1 MADAI
6 QIRTALD
13 KEFRPLRGD
22 FLQTI
27 MIELTPGR
35 GLNSLPL
42 NLGILIDISNSM
54 HDRSKL
60 ENAKKACTLLLNQ
73 LSPQDRAAVCVFSS
87 GARTVVRSQLFNDQA
102 KQEAARAIS
111 ALRVEGATE
120 IMAGL
125 NQVYAE
131 VAPFRS
137 AAVTTFVIMLSD
149 GEPTDAQGYA
159 DTDMD
164 KFLNRADTEFK
175 TNGVSLST
183 IGLGSAADYDAG
195 FLRDLADRGSSKF
208 LLAQDPNALADAFQD
223 EFGRI
228 QSTVLSDVTIE
239 VNRLNGAVRRFW
251 RVVPD
256 KKIFD
261 PPRVVNGS
269 FRIPVGSIQNDQPQA
284 YVIDVVT
291 GAPSE
296 NVGRGLL
303 CQVAAIAVSSGV
315 EHRSEQNVLISY
327 SDNDLE
333 LAQRNPEVIKL
344 MEEAVDFKLQMDLEA
359 AVKTGDK
366 RKMTSVLERKKKMT
380 QRLGKTT
387 ATKVLDDMQD
397 TLSAGGD
404 ITPDALAVSS
414 VESKKTKRLG

>member
-1 MADAI
+1 MADAL

-35 GLNSLPL
+35 GLSSLPL
-42 NLGILIDISNSM
+42 NLGILLDVSNSM
-54 HDRSKL
+54 HERSKL
-60 ENAKKACTLLLNQ
+60 ENAKKACILLLNQ
-73 LSPQDRAAVCVFSS
+73 LSPQDRAAVSVFSS
-87 GARTVVRSQLFNDQA
+87 GARTVVRSQLFTDIV
-102 KQEAARAIS
+102 KQDASRAVGG
-111 ALRVEGATE
+111 LKVEGATE
-120 IMAGL
+120 LMAGL
-125 NQVYAE
+125 NQVYSE
-131 VAPFRS
+131 VAPHRS
-137 AAVTTFVIMLSD
+137 PEVTTFVILLSD
-149 GEPTDAQGYA
+149 GEPTDSQGYA
-159 DTDMD
+159 DTDLD
-164 KFLNRADTEFK
+164 KFLSRADTEFK

-183 IGLGSAADYDAG
+183 IGLGSASDYDAS
-195 FLRDLADRGSSKF
+195 FLRDLADRGSGKF
-208 LLAQDPNALADAFQD
+208 LLAQDPGALADAFQD

-228 QSTVLSDVTIE
+228 QSTVLADVTIE
-239 VNRLNGAVRRFW
+239 VNRLNGAARRFW

-261 PPRVVNGS
+261 PPKVADGS
-269 FRIPVGSIQNDQPQA
+269 FRLPVGSIQNDQPQA
-284 YVIDVVT
+284 YLLDVVT
-291 GAPSE
+291 GAPQE

-303 CQVAAIAVSSGV
+303 CQVAATVTVGGI
-315 EHRSEQNVLISY
+315 EHRTEQNVLISY

-333 LAQRNPEVIKL
+333 LAQRNQEVIKL
-344 MEEAVDFKLQMDLEA
+344 MEEAVDFKLQMDLES

-397 TLSAGGD
+397 TLDSGGD

>member
-1 MADAI
+1 MADAL

-42 NLGILIDISNSM
+42 NLGILLDVSNSM

-60 ENAKKACTLLLNQ
+60 ENAKKACILLLNQ

-87 GARTVVRSQLFNDQA
+87 GARTVVRSQMFSDQA
-102 KQEAARAIS
+102 KQDASRAIS

-137 AAVTTFVIMLSD
+137 PEVTTFVIMLSD

-159 DTDMD
+159 DTDLD
-164 KFLNRADTEFK
+164 RFLTRVDAEFK

-183 IGLGSAADYDAG
+183 IGLGSASDYDAG
-195 FLRDLADRGSSKF
+195 FLRDLGDRGAGKF

-239 VNRLNGAVRRFW
+239 VNRLNGTVRRFW

-261 PPRVVNGS
+261 PPRVVNGG
-269 FRIPVGSIQNDQPQA
+269 FRVPVGSIQNDQPQA
-284 YVIDVVT
+284 YLLDVVT
-291 GAPSE
+291 GAPAE
-296 NVGRGLL
+296 NIGRGML
-303 CQVAAIAVSSGV
+303 CQVAAIAASGGT

-333 LAQRNPEVIKL
+333 LVQRNQEVVKL
-344 MEEAVDFKLQMDLEA
+344 MEEAVDFKLQMDLEQ

-397 TLSAGGD
+397 TLDAGGD